1 MSDRNSTQPR
11 VAVYFR
17 MSRDV
22 QDKSIARQQSEVMP
36 HCQRQG
42 YRVVA
47 EHQDEGISGSEV
59 KRRPGLQRLLAL
71 AKSRQIDGVVV
82 DDLDRLARL
91 DLLELGVLL
100 SPLREAGVWVESCAQ
115 GRMDYNTMAG
125 RIMLGIGGEAKRG
138 EQLATARRVLTSH
151 LERARD
157 RRQPP
162 QTKTAY
168 GYRREPIPGTTLK
181 APPVIDEVAAE
192 HVRSIFR
199 WYVEGHSVG
208 WIIRELYN
216 RGVPSPRG
224 RPRWSRPVVRELL
237 RNPIYVGRRAW
248 GKASVGRFFRQ
259 CGGVIR
265 PGTGN
270 RKYIR
275 NQPDEWFST
284 DDTPALVDADVWDAV
299 QRRLAR
305 RAPRTPTVEPD
316 AFLLSALLVCGR
328 CGAPMTGVRKMRR
341 NNRSR
346 RGPIYVCQGYVEHS
360 TAVCVRAVA
369 EEGWAVRQIIAEL
382 RDRLLLPE
390 RLEWLTKRLAEQARE
405 QRGQDNLKHL
415 GKAVERLNARL
426 ARERSRLME
435 VSKDMIPEAEAA
447 IRATRAELEAAEKAL
462 REAQTADPVRDLK
475 ITAEAARKA
484 LWSLETALEGENRC
498 LLKEAL
504 RDILAGVVIGAEPYQ
519 TTTGKTWHRARI
531 DGIRLRPGSGLDVLS
546 DLERTAEASSG
557 APWRGQPPWALSN
570 RPPLHSRTGP
580 RARPS

>member
-36 HCQRQG
+36 HCKRQG

-59 KRRPGLQRLLAL
+59 KRRPGLQKLLAL

-125 RIMLGIGGEAKRG
+125 RIMLGIGGEARRG

-168 GYRREPIPGTTLK
+168 GYRRDPIPGTTLK
-181 APPVIDEVAAE
+181 ALPVIDEVTSE

-199 WYVEGHSVG
+199 WYVEGYSVG

-216 RGVPSPRG
+216 RGVPSPLG
-224 RPRWSRPVVRELL
+224 RPRWTRGVLREVL
-237 RNPIYVGRRAW
+237 RNPVYVGRRAW
-248 GKASVGRFFRQ
+248 GKTSTGRFFRQ
-259 CGGVIR
+259 RGGVIR
-265 PGTGN
+265 PGTGS
-270 RKYIR
+270 RKATR
-275 NQPDEWFST
+275 NGPDEWFTT
-284 DDTPALVDADVWDAV
+284 DDTPALVDAELWDAA

-305 RAPRTPTVEPD
+305 RTPRTPTVEPG
-316 AFLLSALLVCGR
+316 AFLLSGLLVCGR
-328 CGAPMTGVRKMRR
+328 CGGPMCGVRKMRT

-346 RGPIYVCQGYVEHS
+346 RGPVYVCQGYAQYG
-360 TAVCVRAVA
+360 TAFCVRTGV
-369 EEGWAVRQIIAEL
+369 EEDWAVRQVIAEL

-390 RLEWLTKRLAEQARE
+390 RLAWLTKRLAEQARE
-405 QRGQDNLKHL
+405 QRGEDNLKRL
-415 GKAVERLNARL
+415 GKSVERLNVRL

-447 IRATRAELEAAEKAL
+447 IRTTRAELEAAEKAL

-484 LWSLETALEGENRC
+484 LWSLETAMEGESRC

-519 TTTGKTWHRARI
+519 TKATRTRRRLPTGKVVSVPTTPKTWHRARI

-546 DLERTAEASSG
+546 DLARCPGASAPPPSERAG
-557 APWRGQPPWALSN
+557 R
-570 RPPLHSRTGP
+570 
-580 RARPS
+580 

>member
-22 QDKSIARQQSEVMP
+22 QDKSIDRQRSEVMP

-47 EHQDEGISGSEV
+47 EPQDEGISGSEV
-59 KRRPGLQRLLAL
+59 ERRPGLQKLLAL
-71 AKSRQIDGVVV
+71 AKARQIDGVVV

-100 SPLREAGVWVESCAQ
+100 SPLRKAGVWVESCAQ

-125 RIMLGIGGEAKRG
+125 RIMLGIGGEAKRT

-151 LERARD
+151 VERARD

-181 APPVIDEVAAE
+181 APPVIDEVTSE

-216 RGVPSPRG
+216 RGVPSPLG
-224 RPRWSRPVVRELL
+224 RPRWARPVVRGLL
-237 RNPIYVGRRAW
+237 RNPVYVGRRAW
-248 GKASVGRFFRQ
+248 GKTSSGRFFRQ
-259 CGGVIR
+259 QGGVIR
-265 PGTGN
+265 PGTGS
-270 RKYIR
+270 RKATR
-275 NQPDEWFST
+275 NGPDEWFST
-284 DDTPALVDADVWDAV
+284 DDTPALIDADLWDAA

-305 RAPRTPTVEPD
+305 RTPRTPTVEPG

-328 CGAPMTGVRKMRR
+328 CGAPMCGKRKLRADKCG
-341 NNRSR
+341 R
-346 RGPIYVCQGYVEHS
+346 RGPVYVCQGYIEHS
-360 TAVCVRAVA
+360 TAVCVRAAV
-369 EEGWAVRQIIAEL
+369 EEDWAVRQVIAEL
-382 RDRLLLPE
+382 RDRLLLPG
-390 RLEWLTKRLAEQARE
+390 RLEWLTKQLAQQARE
-405 QRGQDNLKHL
+405 QRGEENLKRL
-415 GKAVERLNARL
+415 GKAVDRLNARL

-462 REAQTADPVRDLK
+462 REAQTADPVRGLK

-484 LWSLETALEGENRC
+484 LWSLETAMEGENRC

-519 TTTGKTWHRARI
+519 TSTGKTRYRARI

-546 DLERTAEASSG
+546 DLERCSRRLSG
-557 APWRGQPPWALSN
+557 
-570 RPPLHSRTGP
+570 RPHR
-580 RARPS
+580 

>member
-1 MSDRNSTQPR
+1 
-11 VAVYFR
+11 

-36 HCQRQG
+36 HCQRHG

-59 KRRPGLQRLLAL
+59 ERRPGLQKLLAL
-71 AKSRQIDGVVV
+71 AKARRIDGVVV

-100 SPLREAGVWVESCAQ
+100 SPLRKAGVWVESVAQ

-138 EQLATARRVLTSH
+138 EQLATARRSLTAH
-151 LERARD
+151 VERARD
-157 RRQPP
+157 RGRPP

-168 GYRREPIPGTTLK
+168 GYRRELIPGTARKT
-181 APPVIDEVAAE
+181 PPVIDEAKAE

-199 WYVEGHSVG
+199 WYAEGHSIG

-216 RGVPSPRG
+216 RGVPSPLG
-224 RPRWSRPVVRELL
+224 RPRWMRTVVRELL
-237 RNPIYVGRRAW
+237 RNPVYVGRRAW
-248 GKASVGRFFRQ
+248 GKTSTGRFFRQ
-259 CGGVIR
+259 SGGVIC
-265 PGTGN
+265 PGAGGGKIAHN
-270 RKYIR
+270 D
-275 NQPDEWFST
+275 PGEWFTT
-284 DDTPALVDADVWDAV
+284 DDTPALVDAELWDAA

-305 RAPRTPTVEPD
+305 HAPRTPTVEPG
-316 AFLLSALLVCGR
+316 AFLLSGLLVCGR
-328 CGAPMTGVRKMRR
+328 CGGPVCGTRAV
-341 NNRSR
+341 R
-346 RGPIYVCQGYVEHS
+346 RGRRLGPVYVCQRYTRYS
-360 TAVCVRAVA
+360 TAVCVRAKV
-369 EEGWAVRQIIAEL
+369 EEDWAVRQIIAEL

-405 QRGQDNLKHL
+405 QRGEDNLKRL
-415 GKAVERLNARL
+415 GKAVERLKARL

-447 IRATRAELEAAEKAL
+447 IRATRTELEVAEKAL
-462 REAQTADPVRDLK
+462 RDAETADPVRDLK

-484 LWSLETALEGENRC
+484 LWSLETAMEGENRC

-504 RDILAGVVIGAEPYQ
+504 RDIVAGVVIGAEPHQ
-519 TTTGKTWHRARI
+519 TSTGRTWYRARI

-546 DLERTAEASSG
+546 DLDRSPTAS
-557 APWRGQPPWALSN
+557 
-570 RPPLHSRTGP
+570 
-580 RARPS
+580 

>member
-1 MSDRNSTQPR
+1 
-11 VAVYFR
+11 VAVDFR

-22 QDKSIARQQSEVMP
+22 QDKSIDRQRSEVMP

-59 KRRPGLQRLLAL
+59 ERRPGLQRLLAL
-71 AKSRQIDGVVV
+71 AKARQIDGVVV

-100 SPLREAGVWVESCAQ
+100 SPLRKAGVWVESCAQ

-138 EQLATARRVLTSH
+138 EQLATARRSLTAH

-181 APPVIDEVAAE
+181 SPPVIDETTAE

-199 WYVEGHSVG
+199 WYAEGHSVG
-208 WIIRELYN
+208 WIVRELFK
-216 RGVPSPRG
+216 RGVPSSQG
-224 RPRWSRPVVRELL
+224 RSRWTRSAVQRML
-237 RNPIYVGRRAW
+237 RNPVYVGRRAW
-248 GKASVGRFFRQ
+248 GKTSTGRFFRQ
-259 CGGVIR
+259 RGGVIQA
-265 PGTGN
+265 GTGSRKAARN
-270 RKYIR
+270 R
-275 NQPDEWFST
+275 PDEWFTT
-284 DDTPALVDADVWDAV
+284 DDTPALIDAGLWDAT

-305 RAPRTPTVEPD
+305 RTPRTPTVEPG
-316 AFLLSALLVCGR
+316 AFLLSGLLVCAR
-328 CGAPMTGVRKMRR
+328 CGGPICGTRQLQRNKRCRR
-341 NNRSR
+341 N
-346 RGPIYVCQGYVEHS
+346 PIYVCHGYTQYS
-360 TAVCVRAVA
+360 SAFCVRAKV

-390 RLEWLTKRLAEQARE
+390 RLEWLTKRLTEQARE
-405 QRGQDNLKHL
+405 QRGEDNLKRL
-415 GKAVERLNARL
+415 AKAVERLKARL

-447 IRATRAELEAAEKAL
+447 IRTTRAELEAAEKAL
-462 REAQTADPVRDLK
+462 RKAETADPVRDLK

-484 LWSLETALEGENRC
+484 LWSLETAMEGENRC

-519 TTTGKTWHRARI
+519 TSTGRTWYRARI

-546 DLERTAEASSG
+546 DLERS
-557 APWRGQPPWALSN
+557 
-570 RPPLHSRTGP
+570 RP
-580 RARPS
+580 ARPWSTGGGRSTSS

>member
-1 MSDRNSTQPR
+1 MSEHNSTQPR

-22 QDKSIARQQSEVMP
+22 QDKSIDRQRSEVLP
-36 HCQRQG
+36 HCQRHG
-42 YRVVA
+42 YHVVA

-59 KRRPGLQRLLAL
+59 ERRPGLQKLLAL

-100 SPLREAGVWVESCAQ
+100 SPLRKAGVWVESCAQ

-125 RIMLGIGGEAKRG
+125 RIMLGIGGEARRG
-138 EQLATARRVLTSH
+138 EQLATARRSLTSH
-151 LERARD
+151 IERARD

-162 QTKTAY
+162 QTKTTY
-168 GYRREPIPGTTLK
+168 GYRRDPIPGTTLK
-181 APPVIDEVAAE
+181 APPVIDEVTSE

-199 WYVEGHSVG
+199 WYVEGHSIG

-216 RGVPSPRG
+216 RGVPSPTG
-224 RPRWSRPVVRELL
+224 RPRWVGSVIREVLHNPV
-237 RNPIYVGRRAW
+237 YVGRRAW
-248 GKASVGRFFRQ
+248 GKTSRGRFFRQ

-265 PGTGN
+265 PHTGSRQHTRN
-270 RKYIR
+270 R
-275 NQPDEWFST
+275 PDEWFTT
-284 DDTPALVDADVWDAV
+284 DDTPALIDADLWDAA
-299 QRRLAR
+299 QRRPAR
-305 RAPRTPTVEPD
+305 RTPRTPTVEPG
-316 AFLLSALLVCGR
+316 AFLLSGLLVCGR
-328 CGAPMTGVRKMRR
+328 CGNSMCGTRERR
-341 NNRSR
+341 ADRQR
-346 RGPIYVCQGYVEHS
+346 RDPVYLCWGYVQHGTS
-360 TAVCVRAVA
+360 ACVRAAV
-369 EEGWAVRQIIAEL
+369 EEDWAVRQVIAEL

-405 QRGQDNLKHL
+405 QRSEESVKRLA
-415 GKAVERLNARL
+415 KAVERLNARL

-447 IRATRAELEAAEKAL
+447 IRMTRAELEAAEKAL

-484 LWSLETALEGENRC
+484 LWSLETAMEGDNRC

-504 RDILAGVVIGAEPYQ
+504 RGILAGVVIGAEPHQ
-519 TTTGKTWHRARI
+519 TSTGRTRHRARI

-546 DLERTAEASSG
+546 ELERNRA
-557 APWRGQPPWALSN
+557 APG
-570 RPPLHSRTGP
+570 
-580 RARPS
+580 